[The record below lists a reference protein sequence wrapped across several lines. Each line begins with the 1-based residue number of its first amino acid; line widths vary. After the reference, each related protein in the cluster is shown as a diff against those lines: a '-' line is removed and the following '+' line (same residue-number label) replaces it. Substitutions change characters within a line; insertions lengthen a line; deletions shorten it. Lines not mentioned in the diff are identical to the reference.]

1 MISFADSDKAIS
13 NFNNVTKPLEV
24 LSVPDSYNWLPP
36 SELPSAVLELAN
48 LYAAYA
54 RDVSTGTHLAPTFA
68 DAITPLADTYEP

>member
-1 MISFADSDKAIS
+1 
-13 NFNNVTKPLEV
+13 V
-24 LSVPDSYNWLPP
+24 LSVPESYNWLPP

-68 DAITPLADTYEP
+68 DAITPLAGYV